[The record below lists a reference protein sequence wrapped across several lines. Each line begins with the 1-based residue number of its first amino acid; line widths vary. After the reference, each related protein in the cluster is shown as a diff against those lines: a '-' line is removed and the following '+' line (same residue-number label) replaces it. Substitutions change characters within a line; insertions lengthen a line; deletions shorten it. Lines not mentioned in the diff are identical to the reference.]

1 MKAMRIHDYGDNS
14 VLKLDQIEKR
24 APRADEILIKIA
36 SSSINPL
43 DWKVKEGHLKEM
55 LELKL
60 PQTLGWDLAGTV
72 EAVGQDVTDFKVGDK
87 VYGMPGI
94 SNDSPGTFSEYT
106 TVKAS
111 EMSIMPEKANLNT
124 AGAYPLAVLTAW
136 QSLNEPT
143 QLKMGQRIL
152 IHAGAGGVGHLAI
165 QIAKA
170 AGAYVI
176 TTASQRNYDF
186 LKGLGADEVIDYT
199 SVNFEDVVSN
209 IDIVLDSIGG
219 KVSFNSLK
227 VLNKGGYL
235 VSILGVSEELAE
247 KAKTK
252 GINTNAIFVRPNKE
266 HLDGISK
273 LINEGQLKV
282 HVANS
287 YKLEELA
294 AAFDESKT
302 GRVRGKIVI
311 NF

>member
-1 MKAMRIHDYGDNS
+1 MRIHNYGDNS

-24 APRADEILIKIA
+24 APRPDEILIKLA

-43 DWKVKEGHLKEM
+43 DWKVREGYLKEM
-55 LELKL
+55 LGLKL

-72 EAVGQDVTDFKVGDK
+72 EEVGQDVTDFKVGDK

-94 SNDSPGTFSEYT
+94 TNDSPGTFSEYT

-111 EMSIMPEKANLNT
+111 EMSKMPEKADLST

-136 QSLNEPT
+136 QCLNEPT
-143 QLKMGQRIL
+143 QLKMGQRVL
-152 IHAGAGGVGHLAI
+152 IHAGAGGVGHFAI

-170 AGAYVI
+170 VGAYVI

-199 SVNFEDVVSN
+199 SVKFEDVVSN

-219 KVSFNSLK
+219 EVSFNSLK
-227 VLNKGGYL
+227 VINKGGYL
-235 VSILGVSEELAE
+235 VSILGVSKELAE
-247 KAKTK
+247 KAKSK
-252 GINTNAIFVRPNKE
+252 GINTNAIIVRPNKKQ
-266 HLDGISK
+266 LDSISN
-273 LINEGQLKV
+273 LINESQLKV
-282 HVANS
+282 YVANS
-287 YKLEELA
+287 YKLEELP
-294 AAFDESKT
+294 AAFDESMT

>member
-1 MKAMRIHDYGDNS
+1 MKAMRIHNYGDNS
-14 VLKLDQIEKR
+14 VLKLDQIEKKFPG
-24 APRADEILIKIA
+24 ANEILIKIA

-55 LELKL
+55 LKLEL

-72 EAVGQDVTDFKVGDK
+72 EAIGQDVTDFKVGDK
-87 VYGMPGI
+87 VYGMPEI
-94 SNDSPGTFSEYT
+94 SNDSPGTFSEYS
-106 TVKAS
+106 TVKTS
-111 EMSIMPEKANLNT
+111 EMSIMPEKANLNS
-124 AGAYPLAVLTAW
+124 AGAYPLATLTAW
-136 QSLNEPT
+136 QCLNEPT
-143 QLKMGQRIL
+143 QLKKGQRVL
-152 IHAGAGGVGHLAI
+152 IHAGAGGVGHFAI

-176 TTASQRNYDF
+176 TTASQKNYDF
-186 LKGLGADEVIDYT
+186 LKDLGADEVIDYT

-227 VLNKGGYL
+227 VLNKGGNL
-235 VSILGVSEELAE
+235 VSILGFSKELAE

-252 GINTNAIFVRPNKE
+252 GINSKATIVRPNKE
-266 HLDGISK
+266 HLEDISK

-282 HVANS
+282 HVANTF
-287 YKLEELA
+287 KLEELA